1 MQTRHTERSTGGF
14 TLVELLVVIAII
26 ALLISMLLPTLNKA
40 RESARTVS
48 CVSNL
53 RQIGIAALMYT
64 NENRDFLPSVPNKY
78 QSYPTFSYGGATN
91 AVGYGPD
98 VVPAEQRILHRYLS
112 GKSQVFRCP
121 ADVGALVDGIP
132 YEQPSTYESA
142 GTSYFFNAG
151 LSGTGE
157 YWYPTAGLWGRKRA
171 TIRQPSRKIMFYE
184 RIMSTGGT
192 YVFPWH
198 VAKKDQHRFSAA
210 FVCVD
215 GHAEHSPEAVRSQ
228 DYVIGVSPY
237 DW

>member
-1 MQTRHTERSTGGF
+1 MKPRPGGF

-26 ALLISMLLPTLNKA
+26 ALLISILLPALNKA
-40 RESARTVS
+40 RESARVVA

-53 RQIGIAALMYT
+53 RQIGIAALMYA
-64 NENRDFLPSVPNKY
+64 NENHDFFPSVHRIY
-78 QSYPTFSYGGATN
+78 QANPTFTYGGATN

-98 VVPAEQRILHRYLS
+98 LVPAQERILHRYLN
-112 GKSQVFRCP
+112 GNSQVFRCP
-121 ADVGALVDGIP
+121 TDGGAIVDGIA
-132 YEQPSTYESA
+132 YEQPSTYENA

-151 LSGTGE
+151 LNQFGQYWFPTG
-157 YWYPTAGLWGRKRA
+157 GLWGRKRA
-171 TIRQPSRKIMFYE
+171 NIRQATQKIMFYE
-184 RIMSTGGT
+184 RIMSAGGT

-215 GHAEHSPEAVRSQ
+215 GHALHSPEAVRSQ
-228 DYVIGVSPY
+228 DYIIGVSPY